1 MEKFQGYYYE
11 LFGNKINK
19 GKTIAKKCRIL
30 PQLFLRK
37 IRWEVGQA
45 GKVI

>member
-1 MEKFQGYYYE
+1 MSYLGIK
-11 LFGNKINK
+11 LIK
-19 GKTIAKKCRIL
+19 GKLLQKKCRIL